1 MNSPSQSPL
10 TDYCQ
15 KDGKYLVCLN
25 EETGPGLP
33 MQNRILKS
41 VVLQLTAKREMS
53 QFIHGGEQVGTQFF
67 VGEWGTRNFL
77 WAKGAH
83 SFL

>member
-1 MNSPSQSPL
+1 
-10 TDYCQ
+10 
-15 KDGKYLVCLN
+15 
-25 EETGPGLP
+25 